1 MLFREDYTIITVMS
15 KIIIEEK
22 TFDLKEVKQL
32 YPAVL
37 VKTGYKDETTEMS
50 LEWIDV
56 ESKGRVEVAGYG
68 IFVLISDEE
77 KYSFLY
83 KSREELDR
91 AIGKLASQ
99 INKN

>member
-1 MLFREDYTIITVMS
+1 MS
-15 KIIIEEK
+15 KITIEEK
-22 TFDLKEVKQL
+22 TFNLKEIKQL

-68 IFVLISDEE
+68 IFIVISDEE
-77 KYSFLY
+77 KHSFIY
-83 KSREELDR
+83 KNREELDR
-91 AIGKLASQ
+91 AIGLLSSQ
-99 INKN
+99 INKK

>member
-1 MLFREDYTIITVMS
+1 MS
-15 KIIIEEK
+15 KITIEEK
-22 TFDLKEVKQL
+22 IFNLKEIKQL

-68 IFVLISDEE
+68 IFIVISDEE
-77 KYSFLY
+77 KHSFIY
-83 KSREELDR
+83 KNREELDR
-91 AIGKLASQ
+91 AIGLLSSQ
-99 INKN
+99 INKK